1 MISRTVGLLHVRGYH
16 VGTMQFKYGKFD
28 GQPFPTPDMLFPS
41 REVVQFI
48 LQYGKEAL
56 DAMSHLSQ
64 EDQQQYIE
72 ALIAAGLLERDE
84 ETGELHMTPKMVHAI
99 EHESLLEIF
108 EDMKQGTRDGHPTA
122 ASGRNDERTDG
133 TKPYEFGDAISQI
146 DLGATMRNALHH
158 ARKNNWQPGPAPGSA
173 ARSTP
178 GCARIPIACDDFEL
192 HQTEGLTD
200 AAVCLLLDL
209 SGSMMRFGR
218 FYYAK
223 QVALGL
229 ASLMR
234 DRYPLDT
241 IDFIGF
247 SSVAEP
253 IREMELPLAM
263 PKPVTIFDHEVRMRV
278 PLEQAVQQPGNIP
291 QHFTNLHMGL
301 RMARQVL
308 SGRAASNKQ
317 IFIITDGEPTAHIES
332 NPAGGSEMLY
342 LLYPPSEQTST
353 ITLKEALRC
362 QQQGIR
368 LATFALIEDY
378 WGMDWVGFVDKLTR
392 LTRGMSYYCASGD
405 LSSILIESYLSG
417 KKRKSYV
424 G

>member
-1 MISRTVGLLHVRGYH
+1 
-16 VGTMQFKYGKFD
+16 MQFKYGKFD

-178 GCARIPIACDDFEL
+178 GCARIPIARDDFEL
-192 HQTEGLTD
+192 HQTEGLAD

-253 IREMELPLAM
+253 IREMELPLTM

-291 QHFTNLHMGL
+291 QHFTNLHMG
-301 RMARQVL
+301 RVEQTDFHHHR
-308 SGRAASNKQ
+308 RP
-317 IFIITDGEPTAHIES
+317 TDGAHRIQPGRRIGNALPALPTVGANVDDHTQRGAAL
-332 NPAGGSEMLY
+332 PAAGHSPCY
-342 LLYPPSEQTST
+342 ICADRRLLGDG
-353 ITLKEALRC
+353 L
-362 QQQGIR
+362 GR
-368 LATFALIEDY
+368 L
-378 WGMDWVGFVDKLTR
+378 
-392 LTRGMSYYCASGD
+392 C
-405 LSSILIESYLSG
+405 
-417 KKRKSYV
+417 
-424 G
+424 